1 MADTA
6 IDGKQAAPETT
17 LREGLV
23 ERSCRVA
30 CEITL
35 LAMVVLIS
43 AEVVARTANFSFEV
57 VDEIGGYLFS
67 ALTFLSLPVALIG
80 GAYHQVEYVRQRL
93 GRRGKAAGGI
103 VFTLLSLMFSV
114 VLLWQLWRLVF
125 RSFAAGVIAPTLLG
139 TPLWIPQSAML
150 IGIAALTWSL
160 MRMLLAYL
168 GDLRAG
174 ASVGKRIP

>member
-1 MADTA
+1 MTDTA
-6 IDGKQAAPETT
+6 IDGKQGAPEVTVGET
-17 LREGLV
+17 LL

-43 AEVVARTANFSFEV
+43 AEVIARMANFSFEV

-93 GRRGKAAGGI
+93 GRRGRATGGI

-125 RSFAAGVIAPTLLG
+125 RSFTSGVIAPTLLG

-150 IGIAALTWSL
+150 IGVAALTLSL
-160 MRMLLAYL
+160 LRMLLAYL
-168 GDLRAG
+168 GDLRTG
-174 ASVGKRIP
+174 ASAGKRTP